1 MLKTDEE
8 RDAARAHMREYGAWD
23 AEEIAAW
30 SEDELQGI
38 IVQDVAS
45 AIREMEVAGGDY
57 AEYERL
63 CEEGTCSGRLSR
75 GDNGRWYF
83 YLGT

>member
-1 MLKTDEE
+1 
-8 RDAARAHMREYGAWD
+8 MREYGAWD